1 MDDLTE
7 QDLKNLR
14 RKIYLTIMNSL
25 DFEDCVH
32 KMVKSGLGVNQEKE
46 VVEMFIECCFQE
58 RTYLR
63 FYGLL
68 CQRYAQMFPLYKELF
83 EQQF

>member
-1 MDDLTE
+1 VDDMTE

-32 KMVKSGLGVNQEKE
+32 KMVKSGLGVN
-46 VVEMFIECCFQE
+46 
-58 RTYLR
+58 
-63 FYGLL
+63 
-68 CQRYAQMFPLYKELF
+68 
-83 EQQF
+83 